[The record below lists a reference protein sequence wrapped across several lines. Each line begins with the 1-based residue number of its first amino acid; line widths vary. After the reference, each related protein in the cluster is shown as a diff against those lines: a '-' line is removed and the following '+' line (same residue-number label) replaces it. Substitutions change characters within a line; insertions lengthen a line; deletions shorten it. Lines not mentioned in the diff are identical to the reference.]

1 MPPLQTKIKMSNLA
15 YEEMEKIMKPG
26 VRVVRGKN
34 WNQARDGNDDGNGPG
49 TVLYEEVAKNVWKVK
64 WDNNHED
71 SYCMGPTGTPG
82 EKLYR
87 LKIINFLPPAAPKKT
102 PVLGNK
108 LFMAKNTFDLKIICE
123 GKILECHKSVLCCR
137 SEVFD
142 VMFLNDEMI
151 EAQSREVE
159 INDIQTDTME
169 TFLYFLYYTMIKF
182 RILR

>member
-1 MPPLQTKIKMSNLA
+1 MSNLTN
-15 YEEMEKIMKPG
+15 EEMVKMMKPG
-26 VRVVRGKN
+26 LRVSRG
-34 WNQARDGNDDGNGPG
+34 RDWTCWRYEGVEDGNGPG
-49 TVLYEEVAKNVWKVK
+49 TVLYEHPDKKNLWKVK
-64 WDNNHED
+64 WDNAVESSRNF
-71 SYCMGPTGTPG
+71 YWMGRSETG
-82 EKLYR
+82 ENIYR
-87 LKIINFLPPAAPKKT
+87 LKIIEIPPLAPKKN
-102 PVLGNK
+102 PILGNK
-108 LFMAKNTFDLKIICE
+108 LFMAKDTFDLKIICE